1 NTVRGLSKIADDLG
15 TSIAKLAVAWCLSN
29 PDVSTVIL
37 GASKLPHLQETL
49 TSIDLLDQMTSDVME
64 AIDVVLG
71 NKPARPAF

>member
-1 NTVRGLSKIADDLG
+1 
-15 TSIAKLAVAWCLSN
+15 
-29 PDVSTVIL
+29 VIL